1 MSHCGKS
8 PSSKASGSASS
19 KPARLI
25 ATSLAGR
32 ALSGS
37 SDPITASLRAFEG
50 VASMAGSGL
59 SMVLVD
65 VESIADPSSS
75 LLATTE
81 LSAATAGVT
90 GIVSGGAPASGAVVS

>member
-1 MSHCGKS
+1 MAGSGLS
-8 PSSKASGSASS
+8 MVLVDVESIAEPSSS
-19 KPARLI
+19 
-25 ATSLAGR
+25 
-32 ALSGS
+32 
-37 SDPITASLRAFEG
+37 FEG

-59 SMVLVD
+59 SMALVD